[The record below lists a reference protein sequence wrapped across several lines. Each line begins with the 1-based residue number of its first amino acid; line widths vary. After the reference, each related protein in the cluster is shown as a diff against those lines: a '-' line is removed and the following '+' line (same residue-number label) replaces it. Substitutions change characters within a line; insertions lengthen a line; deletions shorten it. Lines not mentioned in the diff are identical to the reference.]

1 MKTSTPKV
9 KLTGSKKDGYVLS
22 LHNPEDKF
30 KWDVQL
36 VESELKLI
44 AEVINKKLK

>member
-9 KLTGSKKDGYVLS
+9 KLIGSKKDGYVLS

-44 AEVINKKLK
+44 AEAILRKIK